1 MKRAALY
8 ARFSSDKQ
16 NERSCRD
23 QLDLCR
29 SWAEKRGGIIIVAE
43 YADEAVS
50 GASTINRLGLGRM
63 MRDARDG
70 AFDLV
75 ICEALDRL
83 SRDQADLATIKKQ
96 LTFLEIGISTVQDGD
111 VGAMH
116 IGLKGLMGEMFLADL
131 AQKTRRGQRARVAT
145 GASGGGR
152 SYGYD
157 PVPGRPGEMTI
168 NAEEAE
174 IVRRIFREYADG
186 RTPREIVAG
195 LNREHIPGPR
205 RGAWNAST
213 INGSRQRGN
222 GILRNRLYV
231 GEIVWNRQR
240 FVKDPA
246 TGKRVSRLNPEADW
260 LVAPAPQL
268 AIVERGLW
276 DAAQRRQGTFS
287 PHRPTDSRRPKHLL
301 SGLLRC
307 ACCGGGYTIINRDRL
322 GCSAVRERGTCTNH
336 TMVARVEAERRVLS
350 GLQKILADEALVA
363 EYVREYHR
371 ERLRLADEARSSQA
385 ERRSKL
391 ESLLRSIDRGIA
403 AILAGDAP
411 EGLARKLR
419 EMELEADRMKQ
430 ELAFDEPSPAALYPQ
445 AAAQYVRLADD
456 IQRHL
461 AGMAQGPAAIEVT
474 ERVRALIERV
484 EIGPRNDQGP
494 ATIEVYGA
502 LVEIPGRG
510 SVVAGT
516 RNNRFPT
523 FKYAA

>member
-8 ARFSSDKQ
+8 ARFRSDKQ

-168 NAEEAE
+168 NAPT
-174 IVRRIFREYADG
+174 VGRR
-186 RTPREIVAG
+186 
-195 LNREHIPGPR
+195 
-205 RGAWNAST
+205 
-213 INGSRQRGN
+213 
-222 GILRNRLYV
+222 
-231 GEIVWNRQR
+231 
-240 FVKDPA
+240 
-246 TGKRVSRLNPEADW
+246 
-260 LVAPAPQL
+260 
-268 AIVERGLW
+268 
-276 DAAQRRQGTFS
+276 
-287 PHRPTDSRRPKHLL
+287 
-301 SGLLRC
+301 
-307 ACCGGGYTIINRDRL
+307 
-322 GCSAVRERGTCTNH
+322 
-336 TMVARVEAERRVLS
+336 
-350 GLQKILADEALVA
+350 
-363 EYVREYHR
+363 
-371 ERLRLADEARSSQA
+371 ARS
-385 ERRSKL
+385 
-391 ESLLRSIDRGIA
+391 
-403 AILAGDAP
+403 
-411 EGLARKLR
+411 
-419 EMELEADRMKQ
+419 
-430 ELAFDEPSPAALYPQ
+430 
-445 AAAQYVRLADD
+445 
-456 IQRHL
+456 
-461 AGMAQGPAAIEVT
+461 
-474 ERVRALIERV
+474 
-484 EIGPRNDQGP
+484 
-494 ATIEVYGA
+494 
-502 LVEIPGRG
+502 
-510 SVVAGT
+510 
-516 RNNRFPT
+516 
-523 FKYAA
+523 